1 MNTLSEAKNEFDL
14 FRVFFCLLRCCQS
27 SRVKNLPDGAKKKEA
42 VCGPQF
48 TTHLYANNTS
58 IDAAAVVVVVVL
70 DFVLAEELLLKL
82 DFQLETNLCITAYLP
97 TYLAQ
102 ILPKL
107 DDSS

>member
-1 MNTLSEAKNEFDL
+1 MNTLSVAKNEFDL

-70 DFVLAEELLLKL
+70 VLDFVLAEELLLKL

-97 TYLAQ
+97 TYLLGANFA
-102 ILPKL
+102 
-107 DDSS
+107 